1 MGLRMK
7 SFYIMWVHRKIQL
20 FGGCMENQYIGGE
33 LSKKRGW
40 IVPDL
45 RGDLV
50 KKKGWCFWGGGG
62 GGLKPQFPLW
72 VRGAF
77 LLTEISKENNIV
89 TQ

>member
-1 MGLRMK
+1 
-7 SFYIMWVHRKIQL
+7 MWVHRKIQL

-50 KKKGWCFWGGGG
+50 KKKG
-62 GGLKPQFPLW
+62 
-72 VRGAF
+72 
-77 LLTEISKENNIV
+77 
-89 TQ
+89 